1 MIRGN
6 METKEK
12 SNEEISDT
20 ETKRIVK
27 LMSRIIKVLIITLF
41 ILCAVGFMMLI
52 IQAIEDNNVGML
64 VFSIPLLLL
73 SIIFNKIIPKLEI
86 KKEKKK

>member
-1 MIRGN
+1 

-27 LMSRIIKVLIITLF
+27 LMSRIFIMLF
-41 ILCAVGFMMLI
+41 IVLFLLCGVGFMMLI

>member
-27 LMSRIIKVLIITLF
+27 LMSRIFIMLF
-41 ILCAVGFMMLI
+41 IVLFLLCGVGFMMLI

>member
-1 MIRGN
+1 

-27 LMSRIIKVLIITLF
+27 LMSRILGLLFITLF

-52 IQAIEDNNVGML
+52 IQAIEDNNVATL
-64 VFSIPLLLL
+64 VLSIPLLLL

>member
-1 MIRGN
+1 